1 MEPFCW
7 NYRKKSVG
15 NLHYHYVKDFVVES
29 VYTVCLFICSNI
41 KKKKEPWTDY
51 LRNHKWLE
59 VADQGLNTDF
69 SISLVKIVKPHYE
82 QNIPLQ
88 FLQTE
93 GILCNWTL

>member
-15 NLHYHYVKDFVVES
+15 N
-29 VYTVCLFICSNI
+29 SNRLV
-41 KKKKEPWTDY
+41 KKKEPWTNY